1 MNFLPRW
8 AWLRAAR
15 RPPARTD
22 TPDAADM
29 GTAFGLDA
37 TFRDLP
43 EAAPQVPSGGAAP
56 RLSRHTGLPR
66 RD

>member
-8 AWLRAAR
+8 AWLR
-15 RPPARTD
+15 
-22 TPDAADM
+22 ADM

-43 EAAPQVPSGGAAP
+43 EAAPQLPSGGAAP